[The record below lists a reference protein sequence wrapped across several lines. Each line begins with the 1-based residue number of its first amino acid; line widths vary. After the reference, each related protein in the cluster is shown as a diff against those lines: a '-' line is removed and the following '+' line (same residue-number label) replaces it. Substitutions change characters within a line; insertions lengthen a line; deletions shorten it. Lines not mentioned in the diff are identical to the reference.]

1 MDTIKINNSKTLT
14 LTLPSDP
21 TSNIVTVDLYHDLG
35 DTLVKTGVSATK
47 VSTGVYTVTF
57 GQESSG
63 IYILS
68 SAGVYKAKFTYT
80 MSGVSYSQYQYFNV
94 YTPYTDSETFFEEY
108 PELITKF
115 QDVFDKFELRV
126 RNVINT
132 YCGQAFDYYENKTI
146 TVDGNNHTML
156 HLDLPIAYLNK
167 VTMND
172 GYTDSLVIYDV
183 TNPSYNV
190 IERVRE
196 SSNFESSYYLRFK
209 SSIIETNQSRLIA
222 NKFKSA
228 NSYKIVGDFGWR
240 YVPTNVKQAANLL
253 IADIMNDDS
262 EYRRHGISSISM
274 DTTTFSM
281 SNRFYETT
289 GNIDADVLLMDYM
302 MFIMDYIV

>member
-21 TSNIVTVDLYHDLG
+21 TSNLVTVDLYHDLG
-35 DTLVKTGVSATK
+35 DAVVKTGLTATR
-47 VSTGVYTVTF
+47 TALGIYTITF

-63 IYILS
+63 IYVLS
-68 SAGVYKAKFTYT
+68 SAGVYKAKFSYT
-80 MSGVSYSQYQYFNV
+80 VSGVVYSQYQYFDV
-94 YTPYTDSETFFEEY
+94 YTPYTDSESFFDEY
-108 PELITKF
+108 PELITRF

-126 RNVINT
+126 RNAINA
-132 YCGQAFDYYENKTI
+132 YCGQSFDYFENKI
-146 TVDGNNHTML
+146 VTVEGNNHTML
-156 HLDLPIAYLNK
+156 RLDLPIAYLNK
-167 VTMND
+167 VTMNE
-172 GYTDSLVIYDV
+172 GYSDALVLYDV
-183 TNPSYNV
+183 TTPNYNV
-190 IERVRE
+190 IERVRQTG
-196 SSNFESSYYLRFK
+196 NFETSYYLKFK
-209 SSIIETNQSRLIA
+209 SSVVETNQSRLLS
-222 NKFKSA
+222 NRFKPAS
-228 NSYKIVGDFGWR
+228 SYKVVGDFGWR
-240 YVPTNVKQAANLL
+240 FVPTNVKQAANLL